1 MNNDALERIKQRQRA
16 SVPARDE
23 TLVSENIDTS
33 ISSNL
38 NTKISVTPDNA
49 KLISLENKSL
59 ESANYIKTKQTTMRL
74 EAKISERLAIV
85 CRKNDI
91 GREVFLEALFEHY
104 ELNPEVWGKILEEA
118 KSKAGQRQH
127 LANFKRA
134 QSMMQKFE

>member
-1 MNNDALERIKQRQRA
+1 MSNDALERIKQRQRA

-23 TLVSENIDTS
+23 ALVSEKIDTS
-33 ISSNL
+33 VSSHL
-38 NTKISVTPDNA
+38 DTKISVIPDNVR
-49 KLISLENKSL
+49 LISLETKSP
-59 ESANYIKTKQTTMRL
+59 EAVNYIRTKQTTMRL
-74 EAKISERLAIV
+74 EAKMSERLAII